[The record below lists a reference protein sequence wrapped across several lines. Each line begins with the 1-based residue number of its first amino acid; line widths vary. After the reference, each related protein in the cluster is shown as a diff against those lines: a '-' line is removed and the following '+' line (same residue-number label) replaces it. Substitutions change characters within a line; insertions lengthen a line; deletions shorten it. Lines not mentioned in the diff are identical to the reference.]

1 MKAVSV
7 DSFKDNP
14 RKALRLAVKDV
25 VVVMS
30 QGRPEALLVG
40 IDSPD
45 LRSVEG
51 VRVALATALF
61 RDGHLSLARSARV
74 ARLPLAVF
82 ITHHSRL
89 AISVVSLSA
98 EVAAKDLDT
107 LDEWLKES

>member
-7 DSFKDNP
+7 DSLKHNP
-14 RKALRLAVKDV
+14 RKALRLAGKNV

-45 LRSVEG
+45 SLTVEG

-61 RDGHLSLARSARV
+61 RDDYLSLARSARV
-74 ARLPLAVF
+74 ARQPLALF
-82 ITHHSRL
+82 ITHLSRL
-89 AISVVSLSA
+89 AIPVVSLSA
-98 EVAAKDLDT
+98 EGSAKDLDT
-107 LDEWLKES
+107 LDEWLKAS